1 MSAVPSGKPAGAQFR
16 SKPFSGYYKRDVPA
30 ADAEITHAGPGTP
43 LGEHMRKFW
52 QPVCLAAQLTDR
64 PLALRIL
71 DEELVAFRDRRGR
84 IGLLHRHCCHRGTSL
99 EYGIIQECGIRCC
112 YHGFHFDVDG
122 TLLEVPAERDKGARL
137 KHTISQGA
145 YPTLERDGLVFAY
158 LGPPE
163 TVPPFPEYD
172 AFETPGDTRLVA
184 FSNVFPCN
192 WLQVIDNIADQVHT
206 SFLHNMPFLYGGRVP
221 EGLDWQPLTL
231 AYFASVPVMDYV
243 EVRDGTAM
251 CFIAGRRVADGTVWL
266 RIQDIIVPNMTE
278 HAYLFEN
285 GSERRL
291 FHRVH
296 MARWY
301 VPVDD
306 TNSIIFG
313 WRMFGSEI
321 DPYGK
326 GDESRLGWDNMDFL
340 AGQVGDR
347 GYAESQVL
355 PGDWEAISS
364 LRPIAVH
371 ALENPVESDVG
382 VYLFRKLLRAAVRGR
397 NAAADPVA
405 YHDRARRGE
414 PYHCYT
420 QNDILAVPRRA
431 DDADDREMIR
441 KLGRR
446 IVEIT
451 ADADRLAGAA
461 RRAFI
466 VARIEELERHAVT
479 L

>member
-1 MSAVPSGKPAGAQFR
+1 MSAVPSGKPAGAHHR

-43 LGEHMRKFW
+43 LGEHMRRFW
-52 QPVCLAAQLTDR
+52 QPVCLASQLTDR

-71 DEELVAFRDRRGR
+71 NEDLVAFRDRRGR

-137 KHTISQGA
+137 KQTISQGA

-163 TVPPFPEYD
+163 TLPPFPEYD
-172 AFETPGDTRLVA
+172 AFDKPGDTRLVP
-184 FSNVFPCN
+184 FSNVYPCN

-206 SFLHNMPFLYGGRVP
+206 SFLHNIPFLYGGTVP
-221 EGLDWQPLTL
+221 EGRNWQSLTL
-231 AYFASVPVMDYV
+231 ASFAAVPVMDYV
-243 EVRDGTAM
+243 EVRGGTAM
-251 CFIAGRRVADGTVWL
+251 CFIAGRRVDDGRVWL

-306 TNSIIFG
+306 THSIIFG
-313 WRMFGSEI
+313 WRMFGTGI
-321 DPYGK
+321 DPYQK

-340 AGQVGDR
+340 GGQVGDR
-347 GYAESQVL
+347 EYAESQVL
-355 PGDWEAISS
+355 PGDWEAIVS

-405 YHDRARRGE
+405 YHDRARCGD

-431 DDADDREMIR
+431 DDAEDREMIR

-451 ADADRLAGAA
+451 AAADGLQGEA
-461 RRAFI
+461 RRASI
-466 VARIEELERHAVT
+466 VNGIEELERHAVT